1 MKKKTQQH
9 HHGIMGND
17 NLSSVCRV
25 SVAYPDLFGMRALK
39 PEIQMGQIVCYKA
52 EVPAPQPNELSVNKL
67 TS

>member
-1 MKKKTQQH
+1 
-9 HHGIMGND
+9 MGND

-25 SVAYPDLFGMRALK
+25 SVAYPDLFGMSALK